1 MKKSEKCATR
11 THIFRYNKY
20 RPNAGVPTK
29 LTNTKGVIQMKKK
42 QSIVALLLVFL
53 LLFTACGAKE
63 EAMATPGYNPQV
75 PTETPAETP
84 AMEEAVEE
92 EVALDSVVNTSS
104 QSKEDGMTVEEVQTY
119 AEKIIY
125 TGHVYM
131 ETTAFD
137 EAVAALDH
145 AVAQYGGFVQD
156 SSISGNAQYNDD
168 GSTVICDRWAYYT
181 VRIPTDKFS
190 DFMALTEGIGNV
202 INSSRNAQNVT
213 SQYTDYEA
221 RLESLY
227 TQEERLL
234 AMLEESGDLE
244 SLITLEARLS
254 EVRYEIESIERNLRN
269 LDQKLAFSTV
279 NLELR
284 EVELYTP
291 TVTVQRTF
299 GEKLADAFGD
309 GWHRFVRGLQRFV
322 LGMARALPT
331 LVLLAVI
338 VVSALLV
345 VVRIRKKR
353 AKKIAKLEE
362 QKRETKDE

>member
-1 MKKSEKCATR
+1 M
-11 THIFRYNKY
+11 
-20 RPNAGVPTK
+20 
-29 LTNTKGVIQMKKK
+29 L
-42 QSIVALLLVFL
+42 ALLLVFL

-63 EAMATPGYNPQV
+63 EATA
-75 PTETPAETP
+75 ETPAETP
-84 AMEEAVEE
+84 ASRPVMEEAPAEE
-92 EVALDSVVNTSS
+92 AEVAFDSAVNTSS
-104 QSKEDGMTVEEVQTY
+104 QSKEEGMTVEEVQTY

-125 TGHVYM
+125 TGNVYM
-131 ETTAFD
+131 ETTEFD
-137 EAVAALDH
+137 EAVTALDR
-145 AVAQYGGFVQD
+145 AVAQFGGFVQD
-156 SSISGNAQYNDD
+156 SSVSGNARYNDD

-190 DFMALTEGIGNV
+190 EFMALTEGIGNV

-244 SLITLEARLS
+244 SLITLESRLS

-279 NLELR
+279 NLEVR
-284 EVELYTP
+284 EVEIYTP

-309 GWHRFVRGLQRFV
+309 GWNGFVRGLQRFIIG
-322 LGMARALPT
+322 LARALPT
-331 LVLLAVI
+331 LVLLAVF
-338 VVSALLV
+338 VGSVLLV
-345 VVRIRKKR
+345 VFGIRKKR
-353 AKKIAKLEE
+353 AQKIAKLAE